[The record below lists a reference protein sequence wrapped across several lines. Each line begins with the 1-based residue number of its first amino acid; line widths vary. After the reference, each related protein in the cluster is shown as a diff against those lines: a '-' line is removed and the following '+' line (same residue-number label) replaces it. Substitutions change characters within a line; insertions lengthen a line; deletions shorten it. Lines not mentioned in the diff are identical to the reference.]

1 MRISDWSSD
10 VCSSDLIA
18 RREVQGA
25 ARPLA
30 LVHLPDELG
39 DAVDQNILVV
49 DRRQPFDAG
58 DDFELVAVM
67 LVAEH
72 APIGLGR
79 ERENRMLHRGHVILG
94 DGVENIAN
102 EQIGIGIANRQQR
115 SEENTSE
122 IQSLMRI
129 SYAVFCWKKQKK
141 TQ

>member
-49 DRRQPFDAG
+49 DRRQAFDAG

-67 LVAEH
+67 LVAEQ

-79 ERENRMLHRGHVILG
+79 ERGTGKSQRGPAILG
-94 DGVENIAN
+94 AGLENKTQ
-102 EQIGIGIANRQQR
+102 EQNSNGIAHR
-115 SEENTSE
+115 T
-122 IQSLMRI
+122 
-129 SYAVFCWKKQKK
+129 KG
-141 TQ
+141 

>member
-1 MRISDWSSD
+1 M
-10 VCSSDLIA
+10 
-18 RREVQGA
+18 QGA

-39 DAVDQNILVV
+39 DAIDQNILVV

-94 DGVENIAN
+94 DSVENIAN
-102 EQIGIGIANRQQR
+102 EQIGIGVANRQQGR
-115 SEENTSE
+115 A
-122 IQSLMRI
+122 SLR
-129 SYAVFCWKKQKK
+129 AVRGFVDGKR
-141 TQ
+141 